1 MTLRCTAPET
11 NRQFFCSLEKTP
23 RLFKRL
29 LMSHDSCTERETPWF
44 APDTSFPSS
53 LTSQTSLS
61 SSSNLFLW
69 PAPELLCLRGSLLYC
84 SEESW
89 NDRLGWLQILESS
102 CSCKW
107 IKADWNPILG
117 CCHCRFSCK
126 CGFTLWLWL
135 RAAVISSLPSAPL
148 NPISFC
154 RHSISATTFHLL
166 WFSLKINHTIHA
178 RGDPMSFLGT
188 LTPFA

>member
-1 MTLRCTAPET
+1 MILAQKERHPG
-11 NRQFFCSLEKTP
+11 
-23 RLFKRL
+23 L
-29 LMSHDSCTERETPWF
+29 LQTQAS
-44 APDTSFPSS
+44 PSP
-53 LTSQTSLS
+53 LTSQTQSLP

-117 CCHCRFSCK
+117 CCHCRFSCNY
-126 CGFTLWLWL
+126 GFTPIDSDWGPRWSL
-135 RAAVISSLPSAPL
+135 LPSAPL
-148 NPISFC
+148 NPIFFLQALHLSN
-154 RHSISATTFHLL
+154 HIS
-166 WFSLKINHTIHA
+166 S
-178 RGDPMSFLGT
+178 T
-188 LTPFA
+188 LFQPENKSHNTC

>member
-1 MTLRCTAPET
+1 MILAQKERHHG
-11 NRQFFCSLEKTP
+11 
-23 RLFKRL
+23 L
-29 LMSHDSCTERETPWF
+29 LQTQAS
-44 APDTSFPSS
+44 PSP
-53 LTSQTSLS
+53 LTSQTQSLP

-69 PAPELLCLRGSLLYC
+69 PALELLCLRGSLLYC

-117 CCHCRFSCK
+117 CCHCRFSCNY
-126 CGFTLWLWL
+126 GFTLWLWL

-188 LTPFA
+188 LTPFALNRHSSSASENIYNSLSPIVSQIA